1 MIINIIVLKINVAQ
15 PFWVQFLV
23 IKNKFT
29 MTKLSIMT
37 SYISFMINGW
47 NVPHVVC
54 NDFRAISHF
63 YPLWMEY

>member
-37 SYISFMINGW
+37 SYISFMING
-47 NVPHVVC
+47 
-54 NDFRAISHF
+54 
-63 YPLWMEY
+63 